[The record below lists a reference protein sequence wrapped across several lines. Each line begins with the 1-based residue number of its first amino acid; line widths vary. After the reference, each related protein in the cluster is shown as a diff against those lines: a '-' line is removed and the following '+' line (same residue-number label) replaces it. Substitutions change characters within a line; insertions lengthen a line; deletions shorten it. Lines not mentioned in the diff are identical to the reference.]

1 MFDDGSWCYGGETL
15 GCSFCALGQADQ
27 AGQTDQADLVLAGR
41 PVEPGLYFFS
51 IPLAQPVSDQARI
64 MQLAR
69 ELNSVRIPQ
78 APGVFVGSFLSP
90 ETNQA
95 LSKELIVQA
104 LESPNPSALMKAV
117 EQPELLFD
125 VTTATLTALGLWVWV
140 SERQEDNGLVQ
151 PITTY
156 FSKDGRVVYE
166 VGADGRQWTPQLAGV
181 FWGVVAII
189 VALAF
194 ILAILDRWLGLSN
207 QSANGTLI
215 APKTNKN
222 QGFFAGLIAPIQ
234 EGLTSL
240 FMWGAGLFFGGLLL
254 FGVGKRALGRAIR

>member
-27 AGQTDQADLVLAGR
+27 ASAEIVLQGR
-41 PVEPGLYFFS
+41 PVDPGLYFFS
-51 IPLAQPVSDQARI
+51 IPLAQPVRDQARI

-69 ELNSVRIPQ
+69 ELSNVRIPQ
-78 APGVFVGSFLSP
+78 SPGVFVGSFLSP
-90 ETNQA
+90 STNQA

-104 LESPNPSALMKAV
+104 LESPNPAHVMKAV
-117 EQPELLFD
+117 EMPELIFESA
-125 VTTATLTALGLWVWV
+125 TATLTALGLWVWV
-140 SERQEDNGLVQ
+140 TERQEDNGLAQ

-166 VGADGRQWTPQLAGV
+166 VGADGRQWTPQLAGA

-194 ILAILDRWLGLSN
+194 ILAILDRWLGLSHR
-207 QSANGTLI
+207 SANGTLI
-215 APKTNKN
+215 APKTDKN
-222 QGFFAGLIAPIQ
+222 QGFFSGLITPIQ
-234 EGLTSL
+234 EGLTSIFL
-240 FMWGAGLFFGGLLL
+240 WGAALFFGGLLAL
-254 FGVGKRALGRAIR
+254 EVGKRVAGRAIQ